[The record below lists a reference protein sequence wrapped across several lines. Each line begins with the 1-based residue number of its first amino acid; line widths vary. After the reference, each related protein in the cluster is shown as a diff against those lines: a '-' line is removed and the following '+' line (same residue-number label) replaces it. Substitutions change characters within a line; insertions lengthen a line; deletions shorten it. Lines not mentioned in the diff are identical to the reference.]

1 MTTKELRTAR
11 RSFRTRFSAD
21 RFTVVELL
29 SRGLTS
35 KEVATRLSVTTG
47 SVAATKANLTR
58 GTYAPL
64 AEVVSGKVTGTCFK
78 G

>member
-1 MTTKELRTAR
+1 MTTKELRSAR
-11 RSFRTRFSAD
+11 RSFRTRFGAD

-35 KEVATRLSVTTG
+35 KEVATRLNVSTM
-47 SVAATKANLTR
+47 SVAAIKANLTR
-58 GTYAPL
+58 GTYEPL
-64 AEVVSGKVTGTCFK
+64 VEVVDGKVSGTCFR